1 MTRSRNPNQTKNKTA
16 GGGESMAGRGMEV
29 AFSEPTAVV
38 VICGI
43 KREKERPN
51 GGEEI
56 KGGKKKEKKIPPPL
70 AKPQTVAEV
79 LTRNLSLVDRLLS
92 T

>member
-1 MTRSRNPNQTKNKTA
+1 MTIHVIDQKNSRSGLEMTRSRNPNQTKNKTA

-29 AFSEPTAVV
+29 VFSEPMAVV

-56 KGGKKKEKKIPPPL
+56 KGGKKIK
-70 AKPQTVAEV
+70 
-79 LTRNLSLVDRLLS
+79 
-92 T
+92 

>member
-29 AFSEPTAVV
+29 VFSEPMAVV

-43 KREKERPN
+43 KREKERPI
-51 GGEEI
+51 GGEEREV
-56 KGGKKKEKKIPPPL
+56 KKKKKKSLLPWRSHRQWRRSSLGIL
-70 AKPQTVAEV
+70 A
-79 LTRNLSLVDRLLS
+79 
-92 T
+92 

>member
-29 AFSEPTAVV
+29 VFSEPMAVV

-43 KREKERPN
+43 KREKERPI
-51 GGEEI
+51 GGEEREV
-56 KGGKKKEKKIPPPL
+56 KKKKKKIPPPL

-79 LTRNLSLVDRLLS
+79 LTRNLSLVAY
-92 T
+92 